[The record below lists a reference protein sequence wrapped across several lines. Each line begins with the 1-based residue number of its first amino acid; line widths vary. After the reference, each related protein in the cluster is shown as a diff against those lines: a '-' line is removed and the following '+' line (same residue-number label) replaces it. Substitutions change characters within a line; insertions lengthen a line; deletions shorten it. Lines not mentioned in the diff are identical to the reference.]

1 MIVVKVCYAL
11 VDVIALIFITV
22 VTISTRP
29 LIRTDSIEIQGIVV
43 ARIFSSN
50 AIVYTRA
57 YDVIII
63 EPILTATF
71 GTAFDISKIIIYTSV
86 MAVITYMT
94 ASYLVNNTL
103 NQSTLFMSEVKNF
116 PLATGQLKWLVQ

>member
-29 LIRTDSIEIQGIVV
+29 LIRTDSIETQGIVV

>member
-1 MIVVKVCYAL
+1 MIVVKVFYAF

>member
-29 LIRTDSIEIQGIVV
+29 LIRTDSIETQGIVV
-43 ARIFSSN
+43 AQIFSSN

-86 MAVITYMT
+86 MAVITCMT